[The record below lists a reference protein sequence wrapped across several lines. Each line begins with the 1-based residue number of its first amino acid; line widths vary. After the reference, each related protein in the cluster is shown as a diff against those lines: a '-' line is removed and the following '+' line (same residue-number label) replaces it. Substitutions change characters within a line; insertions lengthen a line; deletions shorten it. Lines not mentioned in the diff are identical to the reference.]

1 MTGSGRY
8 QGDGGEGEPVRH
20 RVVCDV
26 QVPVHLP
33 THHEHVA
40 QVGTSSEPPE
50 ASRLWTAE
58 EVIEAVAR
66 GDSFYTR
73 SPSTG
78 LAGRIEIDACEA
90 CGRRIIR
97 SDPDATPDSDLTNLA
112 DCG

>member
-1 MTGSGRY
+1 MTGSRQY
-8 QGDGGEGEPVRH
+8 LGDGGEGEPVRH

-26 QVPVHLP
+26 QVPVYLP

-40 QVGTSSEPPE
+40 QVGTGPEPPE
-50 ASRLWTAE
+50 ATRLWTAE
-58 EVIEAVAR
+58 EVIEAFAR

-78 LAGRIEIDACEA
+78 LAARIEIVACEV
-90 CGRRIIR
+90 CGRRVIR
-97 SDPDATPDSDLTNLA
+97 SGPDATPDSDLANLS